1 MKTVNKMH
9 TALKV
14 LAVALVLAIS
24 ACNPF
29 GDDEPGGGG
38 GGGNKPPVKDCSLNG
53 TMVRV
58 MCGVSLYDNLWIRMD
73 NGTFI
78 QPCDQSFQTFQALDF
93 KEGDRVQ
100 FSYRKINGPS
110 ACDQMVRCLAAVPQ
124 HTPAIIDCIRVTD
137 PAEGDCG
144 SLLTKP
150 EPEGGHVTVLNAAI
164 SGNMLKLKIGYSG
177 CSQMP
182 DSEFELTWNGALAKS
197 LPPQAQLYIN
207 SIRTEACQAYFT
219 KDLCFD
225 ISAIR
230 YAANQPVKVI
240 IQDREIIF

>member
-9 TALKV
+9 TALRV

-38 GGGNKPPVKDCSLNG
+38 GGKPPVQNDCSLTG

-58 MCGVSLYDNLWIRMD
+58 ICGVSIYDNLWIRTD
-73 NGTFI
+73 NGKLI
-78 QPCDQSFQTFQALDF
+78 QPCEQSFQTFVALNF
-93 KEGDRVQ
+93 KEGDRVK

-110 ACDQMVRCLAAVPQ
+110 PCDEMIRCLAATPE

-137 PAEGDCG
+137 PIGGNCG
-144 SLLTKP
+144 TLLVRQA
-150 EPEGGHVTVLNAAI
+150 PEGGYVSVLNAAV

-177 CSQMP
+177 CSPMG
-182 DSEFELTWNGALAKS
+182 DEEFELSWNGALAKS
-197 LPPQAQLYIN
+197 IPARAQLEI
-207 SIRTEACQAYFT
+207 SSKHIEMCQAYFT

-225 ISAIR
+225 ISAIKH
-230 YAANQPVKVI
+230 AANQPVQI
-240 IQDREIIF
+240 TIQDHVLIF